1 LVSLALIINISGI
14 KMLGRVEPEQ
24 LKSDLIIPWIIQG
37 IMLATLAAFLIVC
50 IAFGDQIQEPLPE
63 AQRVLIRT
71 ILYVVAIVT
80 FPMTNL
86 IRHIQLRLNQTM
98 PYSQATHGT
107 DDCMDAG
114 GTTPGKGEVE
124 SRLEQ
129 RSRATHGAIA
139 EAKKRYLVTVIVS
152 MSLIESIGTFGF
164 VMFILGD
171 NYNTLYIFSGL
182 SALGMF
188 LYRPKLDEYAKIV
201 VTLGTEK
208 HE

>member
-1 LVSLALIINISGI
+1 
-14 KMLGRVEPEQ
+14 MLGPVEPEQ
-24 LKSDLIIPWIIQG
+24 LKSDLIFPWIIQG
-37 IMLATLAAFLIVC
+37 FMLTTLVVILFVC
-50 IAFGDQIQEPLPE
+50 INFGNQIQQPLPE

-98 PYSQATHGT
+98 PNSHSASEI

-114 GTTPGKGEVE
+114 G
-124 SRLEQ
+124 
-129 RSRATHGAIA
+129 RATHGAVA

-152 MSLIESIGTFGF
+152 MSLIESVGIFGF

-171 NYNTLYIFSGL
+171 NFNTLFIFSGL
-182 SALGMF
+182 SALGIF
-188 LYRPKLDEYAKIV
+188 LYRPKLDEYARIV
-201 VTLGTEK
+201 EALTAQKT
-208 HE
+208 